1 MRRRV
6 LMRTCSLASAFAS
19 PKHAMMMKMMMET
32 EKDDEKDDEEESR
45 SRV

>member
-1 MRRRV
+1 
-6 LMRTCSLASAFAS
+6 MRTCSLASAFAS

-32 EKDDEKDDEEESR
+32 EKDDEENSR